1 MLKRL
6 FVNFTFIG
14 DDGLESIAKLRLLRD
29 LEISNNRTTDFGV
42 NYLSRM
48 ISLRQLN
55 LRNPQITDHGLIAL
69 SQGMNLKSLTLNN
82 TFEEEI
88 KKIERSSTPE
98 TINQARYE
106 LLRKKILITE
116 KGVGALK
123 KALPNCRIL
132 SF

>member
-1 MLKRL
+1 
-6 FVNFTFIG
+6 
-14 DDGLESIAKLRLLRD
+14 
-29 LEISNNRTTDFGV
+29 
-42 NYLSRM
+42 M

-55 LRNPQITDHGLIAL
+55 LRNTQITDHGLIAL

-82 TFEEEI
+82 TLEEEI
-88 KKIERSSTPE
+88 TKIERSSMPE

-106 LLRKKILITE
+106 LLRKKIEITD

-123 KALPNCRIL
+123 KALPNCRII

>member
-1 MLKRL
+1 M
-6 FVNFTFIG
+6 
-14 DDGLESIAKLRLLRD
+14 
-29 LEISNNRTTDFGV
+29 SNNRITDFGV

-55 LRNPQITDHGLIAL
+55 LRNTQITDHGLIAL

-82 TFEEEI
+82 TLEEEI
-88 KKIERSSTPE
+88 KKIERSSMPE

-106 LLRKKILITE
+106 LLRKKILITD
-116 KGVGALK
+116 KGVDALK